1 MAKGENIFK
10 RKDGRWEARYIKARD
25 KNGKIKYGFC
35 YGKTYAEA
43 KAKVTEMK
51 AKGFDGGEG
60 TLAPTIKT
68 EKFAFY
74 CDCWLDLH
82 STQLKMSSYVKYQN
96 SMEKHI
102 KPYLGDLSLNDI
114 TTEKISEFAQ
124 YLLNKKNLSIKSVRD
139 ILTFVHAILSYIN
152 RQAGGIL
159 SYVEVI
165 YPRDSGKD
173 IRVLTE
179 QEESTLV
186 LYLAK
191 EMNAGKFAV
200 YLALRTGMRIGEV
213 CALRWKDISFSDN
226 TIHINNTVQRI
237 KDTDPNADSKT
248 ILMIGTPKSEKS
260 RRIIPLMPD
269 IAALCQQF
277 YQNNPECFVLT
288 GNERCMEPRNLQR
301 YLKKYTKECNL
312 ENIHFHTLR
321 HTFATRCIEVGF
333 DVKTLSEVLGHA
345 SISVTLDRYV
355 HPNMNLKR
363 ENMSRLK
370 IVDCFSAEQSGTA
383 VNE

>member
-10 RKDGRWEARYIKARD
+10 RKDGRWEARYVKGRD

-43 KAKVTEMK
+43 KAKVTETK
-51 AKGFDGGEG
+51 AKVFGKG
-60 TLAPTIKT
+60 TSEPTIKT
-68 EKFAFY
+68 KKFAFY
-74 CDCWLDLH
+74 CDGWLDLH
-82 STQLKMSSYVKYQN
+82 STQLKMSSYVKYQTG
-96 SMEKHI
+96 MEKHI
-102 KPYLGDLSLNDI
+102 KPYLGDLFLKDI
-114 TTEKISEFAQ
+114 TTEKISEFSQ
-124 YLLNKKNLSIKSVRD
+124 YLLNEKNLSIKSVRD
-139 ILTFVHAILSYIN
+139 ILTFIHAILSYIN
-152 RQAGGIL
+152 RQVGGIL
-159 SYVEVI
+159 SHVEVI
-165 YPRDSGKD
+165 YPRDPQKD

-179 QEESTLV
+179 QEESALV
-186 LYLAK
+186 LYLAE
-191 EMNAGKFAV
+191 EMDAGKFAV
-200 YLALRTGMRIGEV
+200 YLALRTGMRIGEI

-237 KDTDPNADSKT
+237 KDTNPNADSKT

-260 RRIIPLMPD
+260 RRTIPLMPD

-277 YQNNPECFVLT
+277 YKNNQECFVLT
-288 GNERCMEPRNLQR
+288 GNEKCMEPRNLQR
-301 YLKKYTKECNL
+301 YLKKYTKECDL

-370 IVDCFSAEQSGTA
+370 IVDCFSAVQSGTA